1 MKTLVITDLH
11 LTDRPYGTLETQV
24 RCIKRIF
31 DEESPSEVII
41 MGDLT
46 MHRKPS
52 PSVLVALDTLIRTMG
67 QTSHVVILR
76 GNHDSENRSDDGV
89 TALSLLR
96 SDKVEV
102 ICQTKKDDFKNRL
115 YIPHYEDERV
125 IVDALQT
132 CSGDCTVFG
141 HFGYVGCLNSRG
153 DADFSITLDRFN
165 CRTYL
170 GHIHRHRRDGLVTI
184 LGTPYTTNY
193 GESGKECYYA
203 ILSDEGEELKK
214 ITHGPRHLQVDIS
227 DLLGDDSIFEYI
239 NDPEYTTSLRVMME
253 AGISEVPY
261 DKLDV
266 HNVEIR
272 YKAAFDEEHISN
284 YSPKRDLFKLNE
296 VIIDDY
302 VSSANTDIPK
312 ENIMEGF
319 RLLQDED

>member
-1 MKTLVITDLH
+1 MKTLLVTDLH
-11 LTDRPYGTLETQV
+11 FSDRPYGTLDTQV
-24 RCIKRIF
+24 ECIERIF
-31 DEESPSEVII
+31 FEEKPTEVII

-46 MHRKPS
+46 MHRKPT
-52 PSVLVALDTLIRTMG
+52 PSVLVALAKLIRTMEK
-67 QTSHVVILR
+67 TSEVVILR

-96 SDKVEV
+96 SEKVEV
-102 ICQTKKDDFKNRL
+102 ICQTHKDNVKNRL
-115 YIPHYEDERV
+115 YIPHYEDEGV

-132 CSGDCTVFG
+132 CNANCTVFG

-203 ILSDEGEELKK
+203 ILSDTGEELKR
-214 ITHGPRHLQVDIS
+214 ITHGPRHLQVDVTS
-227 DLLGDDSIFEYI
+227 LLGDDNIFDYI
-239 NDPEYTTSLRVMME
+239 NDPEYTTSLRVLIE
-253 AGISEVPY
+253 AGSSEIPY

-266 HNVEIR
+266 YHIETR
-272 YKAAFDEEHISN
+272 YKPAFDEDHISN
-284 YSPKRDLFKLNE
+284 YSPKRDLFRLNE
-296 VIIDDY
+296 VIIEDY
-302 VSSANTDIPK
+302 VSSANTDIPT
-312 ENIMEGF
+312 EVIMEGF
-319 RLLQDED
+319 KLLQDED